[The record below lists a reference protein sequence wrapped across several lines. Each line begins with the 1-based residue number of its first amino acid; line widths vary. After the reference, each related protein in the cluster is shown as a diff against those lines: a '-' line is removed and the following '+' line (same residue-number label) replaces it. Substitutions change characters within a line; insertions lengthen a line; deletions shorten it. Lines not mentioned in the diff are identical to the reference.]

1 MELLK
6 QVVGGAATFADRFCQ
21 VADGFAASTTTATL
35 ARTLTRNPARNPAA
49 RTGEESEFGYE
60 WENEI
65 NDYLDRIAPETPC
78 APTDGSAVGSKPG
91 YDAPRTGWG
100 AGPTNSSMASNPED
114 VGTRDKK
121 VQRQTSGGGSGGLH
135 GNPRTT
141 ANAAGVGTR
150 DKTVQQQVS
159 GGGSGGFHR
168 RPGTTAN
175 AAGVGTRDK
184 TVQQQ
189 VSGGGSGGF
198 HRRQG
203 TTGNVHGVST
213 RDQQVVLNHL
223 DPLAQYTSR
232 DWSDDESDDGA
243 DDGAARK
250 RKRVDEGQFPQQRG
264 SHVNASDDQGQHGNT
279 DPRVP
284 TVIRE
289 TSSGGKEGHNGDKI
303 WRSVNKRD
311 GLLRQTRNSGA
322 SRGRLPSGTR

>member
-168 RPGTTAN
+168 R
-175 AAGVGTRDK
+175 
-184 TVQQQ
+184 
-189 VSGGGSGGF
+189 
-198 HRRQG
+198 QG